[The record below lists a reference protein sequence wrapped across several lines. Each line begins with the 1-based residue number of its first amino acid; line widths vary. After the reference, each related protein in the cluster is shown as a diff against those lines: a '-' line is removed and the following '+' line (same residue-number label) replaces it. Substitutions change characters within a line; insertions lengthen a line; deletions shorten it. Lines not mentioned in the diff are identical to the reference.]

1 MKRIILIG
9 ILLVNCC
16 SIYAQKVDWKQIDN
30 KEDEFNLTSTF
41 YLLNDNTFCA
51 LYVTPP
57 AKRSKKTF
65 ENYVLRT
72 FNNDYSDYSE
82 IGIPPET
89 PNRFIVQP
97 FKDYTMIYG
106 CDVEP
111 WKTNPRLDNYLR
123 SRVIFADKLMNP
135 LLNIELKQYNE
146 KYILEG
152 APKLYFSYDSSFVI
166 FANIEK
172 PFSNSS
178 SIPFGGGG
186 YEKKQYG
193 ITIVNGNMEKVWSGV
208 VNFEDLFGNGV
219 QVDDFKFDYINNHF
233 YAIAS
238 VKGAPTKKMPSAIY
252 IVEFDEKGTS
262 NIIHKEVFKMQPL
275 VWDSYIDKNQL
286 MTVGGYYTTS
296 CKNLFSFQYN
306 FTLKDI
312 KKPVKTIVVDND
324 ITKGNDEMQKIFK
337 PDFIFPFTL
346 IPMPDGFIWYREDAV
361 SSEHFCIE
369 DIKMIKFDNNLNL
382 KWVKRIHK
390 SYKAFVRNSDNYFS
404 SYFVRDNKLVIFYY
418 DYKDFIDKEF
428 KLQVFGSRD
437 ESDLCLV
444 MATVSPNGEIT
455 KELVSNIKVSQTLGY
470 TSNMF
475 AIDRNKYI
483 LTGIPYT
490 WKDTDDAYIGTIDL
504 SGK

>member
-1 MKRIILIG
+1 MKKILLIG
-9 ILLVNCC
+9 IIMFTYC
-16 SIYAQKVDWKQIDN
+16 SIYAQKIEWKQIDS
-30 KEDEFNLTSTF
+30 KEEEFNITSTY

-51 LYVTPP
+51 LFVTHP
-57 AKRSKKTF
+57 AKRSEKTF

-72 FNNDYSDYSE
+72 YNSDYSKFSE

-89 PNRFIVQP
+89 PNRFIVEP
-97 FKDYTMIYG
+97 FKEYTMIYG

-123 SRVIFADKLMNP
+123 SRVIFADKMMNP

-178 SIPFGGGG
+178 SMPFGGG

-193 ITIVNGNMEKVWSGV
+193 ITVVNGNMEKVWSGL
-208 VNFEDLFGNGV
+208 VNFEDIFGKGV
-219 QVDDFKFDYINNHF
+219 QTDNYRFEYINDHF
-233 YAIAS
+233 YLIAS
-238 VKGAPTKKMPSAIY
+238 VRGAPTKKMESAIY

-262 NIIHKEVFKMQPL
+262 NVIHKEVFKMEPL
-275 VWDSYIDKNQL
+275 KWKSYIDKNQL
-286 MTVGGYYTTS
+286 MTVGGYYTTN
-296 CKNLFSFQYN
+296 CKNLFSFQYS

-312 KKPVKTIVVDND
+312 KSPTKTLVINSAFTNGD
-324 ITKGNDEMQKIFK
+324 DEMQKIFK
-337 PDFIFPFTL
+337 PDFVYPFTL

-369 DIKMIKFDNNLNL
+369 DINLIKFDNNLNL
-382 KWVKRIHK
+382 KWVKRVHK
-390 SYKAFVRNSDNYFS
+390 SYKAYVTNSEKYFS

-418 DYKDFIDKEF
+418 DYEDFIKNEF
-428 KLQVFGSRD
+428 KLQVFGNRD
-437 ESDLCLV
+437 ESDLCMV

-455 KELVSNIKVSQTLGY
+455 KEMVSNIKVSQTLGY
-470 TSNMF
+470 ASNMF
-475 AIDRNKYI
+475 STDKNNYI
-483 LTGIPYT
+483 LIGKPYT

-504 SGK
+504 ISK